1 MIVIGLT
8 GSIGSGKSTVS
19 NILKKKNINIIDADK
34 ISRKIFDDKKALDEV
49 VKCFGSEILNSDKI
63 LDRKKL
69 GSIVFSDEVKL
80 KKLNSITH
88 PIITN
93 KIKVSIDKFK
103 EQGKKIVV
111 LDAPLLIEANL
122 LDLVDMVLLVICNEN
137 IQIERIVKRDNIN
150 KEDAILRIR
159 SQMRVEDKK
168 KYADYIIDNSYN
180 QDKLELDVEKF
191 CDYVEETCFD

>member
-19 NILKKKNINIIDADK
+19 NILKKKNMNIIDADE
-34 ISRKIFDDKKALDEV
+34 ISRKIFDDKKNLDTL
-49 VKCFGSEILNSDKI
+49 VKCFGGEILNSDNE

-69 GSIVFSDEVKL
+69 GSIVFSDEDNL

-88 PIITN
+88 PIIIS
-93 KIKVSIDKFK
+93 KIKASINKFK
-103 EQGKKIVV
+103 KQRQKFII

-122 LDLVDMVLLVICNEN
+122 LNLVDMVLLVMCNEN
-137 IQIERIVKRDNIN
+137 IQIKRIIKRDNIS
-150 KEDAILRIR
+150 KEDTILRIR
-159 SQMRVEDKK
+159 SQMSVEDKK

-180 QDKLELDVEKF
+180 QHILEADVEKF
-191 CDYVEETCFD
+191 CDYVEEMCLD

>member
-1 MIVIGLT
+1 
-8 GSIGSGKSTVS
+8 
-19 NILKKKNINIIDADK
+19 
-34 ISRKIFDDKKALDEV
+34 
-49 VKCFGSEILNSDKI
+49 
-63 LDRKKL
+63 
-69 GSIVFSDEVKL
+69 
-80 KKLNSITH
+80 
-88 PIITN
+88 
-93 KIKVSIDKFK
+93 
-103 EQGKKIVV
+103 
-111 LDAPLLIEANL
+111 
-122 LDLVDMVLLVICNEN
+122 MVLLVICNEN

>member
-1 MIVIGLT
+1 MIIIGLT

-34 ISRKIFDDKKALDEV
+34 ISRKIFDDKKALDAV
-49 VKCFGSEILNSDKI
+49 VECFGSEILNSDKV

-69 GSIVFSDEVKL
+69 GSIVFSDKDKL

-88 PIITN
+88 PIIIN
-93 KIKVSIDKFK
+93 KIKISIDKLK
-103 EQGKKIVV
+103 KQGKKIVV

-122 LDLVDMVLLVICNEN
+122 IDLVDILLLIICNEK
-137 IQIERIVKRDNIN
+137 IQVERIVKRDNIK

-159 SQMRVEDKK
+159 SQMSLDDKK

-180 QDKLELDVEKF
+180 QNKLKLEVEKF
-191 CDYVEETCFD
+191 CNYVEEMYFD

>member
-19 NILKKKNINIIDADK
+19 NILKKKNMDIIDADE
-34 ISRKIFDDKKALDEV
+34 ISRKIFDDKKALDVLVEH
-49 VKCFGSEILNSDKI
+49 FGSEILNSDNV

-69 GSIVFSDEVKL
+69 GSIVFSDEDKL

-88 PIITN
+88 PIIIN
-93 KIKVSIDKFK
+93 NIKDGIDKFNK
-103 EQGKKIVV
+103 QGKKIVI

-122 LDLVDMVLLVICNEN
+122 LDLVDMVLLVMCNEN
-137 IQIERIVKRDNIN
+137 VQIKRIIKRDNIS

-159 SQMRVEDKK
+159 SQMSVEDKK

-180 QDKLELDVEKF
+180 QDKLEADVEKF
-191 CDYVEETCFD
+191 CNYVEETCFD

>member
-19 NILKKKNINIIDADK
+19 NILKKKNINIIDADE
-34 ISRKIFDDKKALDEV
+34 ISRKIFDDKEALDLL
-49 VKCFGSEILNSDKI
+49 VKCFGREILNSDNF

-69 GSIVFSDEVKL
+69 GSIVFSDKDKL

-93 KIKVSIDKFK
+93 KIKSSIDKFEK
-103 EQGKKIVV
+103 QGEKNVI

-122 LDLVDMVLLVICNEN
+122 LNLVDRVLLVICNEN
-137 IQIERIVKRDNIN
+137 IQIKRIVKRDNIS

-159 SQMRVEDKK
+159 LQMSVEDKK

-180 QDKLELDVEKF
+180 QNTLEIDVEKF